1 MKLHIP
7 GLITMSIKERKFDAL
22 LGIYYEDLYRFAYWL
37 GKDEH
42 MAKDLVQEAYLRAWR
57 AIDSLK
63 DEKAA
68 KSWIFTI
75 LRREFARQ
83 FEKKRPLT
91 NSIDDIPYD
100 IEDKVQ
106 HTPDDLMDI
115 QITRQAMMKLEKK
128 YAEPLMLQI
137 IGGFSCDEIA
147 DQLDISQSAVMTQ
160 LFRARKQL
168 TAHLNKE
175 SKIGNKL

>member
-1 MKLHIP
+1 
-7 GLITMSIKERKFDAL
+7 MSIKERKFDAL
-22 LGIYYEDLYRFAYWL
+22 LGIYYEDLYRFAFWL

-42 MAKDLVQEAYLRAWR
+42 TAKDLVQEAYLRAWR

-83 FEKKRPLT
+83 FEKKRPVT
-91 NSIDDIPYD
+91 NSIDDMTYD
-100 IEDKVQ
+100 IEDQ
-106 HTPDDLMDI
+106 RQQSPDEIMDI
-115 QITRQAMMKLEKK
+115 KLTRQAMMNLDAK
-128 YAEPLMLQI
+128 YAEPLMLQV

-147 DQLDISQSAVMTQ
+147 EQLNISQGAVMTQ

-168 TAHLNKE
+168 TAHMNRE
-175 SKIGNKL
+175 SKVGNKS

>member
-1 MKLHIP
+1 
-7 GLITMSIKERKFDAL
+7 MSMKERKFDAL
-22 LGIYYEDLYRFAYWL
+22 LGIYYQDLYRFAFWL

-83 FEKKRPLT
+83 FEKKKPMI
-91 NSIDDIPYD
+91 SSMDDMPYE
-100 IEDKVQ
+100 IEDHSQ
-106 HTPDDLMDI
+106 QSPDEIMDI
-115 QITRQAMMKLEKK
+115 NLTRQAMMTLEPR
-128 YAEPLMLQI
+128 YAEPLMLQV

-147 DQLDISQSAVMTQ
+147 EQLNISPSAVMTQ

-168 TAHLNKE
+168 TTHMNRE
-175 SKIGNKL
+175 SKIGNKA

>member
-1 MKLHIP
+1 
-7 GLITMSIKERKFDAL
+7 MSLKERKFDAL
-22 LGIYYEDLYRFAYWL
+22 LGIYYEDLYRFAFWL

-83 FEKKRPLT
+83 FDKKKPA
-91 NSIDDIPYD
+91 IDSMDDMPFE
-100 IEDKVQ
+100 IEDSQ
-106 HTPDDLMDI
+106 QYSPDDLMDI
-115 QITRQAMMKLEKK
+115 NLTRQAMMNLDQK

-147 DQLDISQSAVMTQ
+147 EQLNISQSAVMTQ

-168 TAHLNKE
+168 TEQMNRE
-175 SKIGNKL
+175 SKVGNKL

>member
-1 MKLHIP
+1 
-7 GLITMSIKERKFDAL
+7 MSMKERKFDAL

-42 MAKDLVQEAYLRAWR
+42 MAKDLVQETYLRAWR

-63 DEKAA
+63 DQKAA

-83 FEKKRPLT
+83 FEKKQPII
-91 NSIDDIPYD
+91 NSLDDMVTD
-100 IEDKVQ
+100 VEDAS
-106 HTPDDLMDI
+106 HRTPDELMDI
-115 QITRQAMMKLEKK
+115 NLTRQAMMKLESK
-128 YAEPLMLQI
+128 YAEPLMLQV

-147 DQLDISQSAVMTQ
+147 EQLDISPSAVMTQ

-168 TAHLNKE
+168 TSHLTRE
-175 SKIGNKL
+175 SKIGNKI

>member
-1 MKLHIP
+1 MR
-7 GLITMSIKERKFDAL
+7 TKERKFDAL
-22 LGIYYEDLYRFAYWL
+22 LGIYYQDLYRFAYWL

-83 FEKKRPLT
+83 FEKKKPT
-91 NSIDDIPYD
+91 VNSLDDMVLD
-100 IEDKVQ
+100 IEDKNT
-106 HTPDDLMDI
+106 HTPDELMDI
-115 QITRQAMMKLEKK
+115 NITRQAMLNLESK
-128 YAEPLMLQI
+128 YAEPLILQV

-147 DQLDISQSAVMTQ
+147 AQLDISPSAVMTQ

-168 TAHLNKE
+168 TTHLNRE
-175 SKIGNKL
+175 SKIGNKK

>member
-1 MKLHIP
+1 
-7 GLITMSIKERKFDAL
+7 MSAKERKFDAL

-37 GKDEH
+37 GKDEQ

-83 FEKKRPLT
+83 FEKKKPPMSSL
-91 NSIDDIPYD
+91 DEMVVDV
-100 IEDKVQ
+100 EDKS
-106 HTPDDLMDI
+106 HTTPDELMDI
-115 QITRQAMMKLEKK
+115 NITRQAMMNLDSK
-128 YAEPLMLQI
+128 YAEPLILQV

-147 DQLDISQSAVMTQ
+147 DQLNISSSAVMTQ

-168 TAHLNKE
+168 TAHLSRE
-175 SKIGNKL
+175 SKIGNKA

>member
-1 MKLHIP
+1 
-7 GLITMSIKERKFDAL
+7 MSIKERKFDAL
-22 LGIYYEDLYRFAYWL
+22 LGIYYEDLYRFAFWL
-37 GKDEH
+37 GKDEQ

-83 FEKKRPLT
+83 FEKKRPIE
-91 NSIDDIPYD
+91 NSIDDMPYE
-100 IEDKVQ
+100 IEDQ
-106 HTPDDLMDI
+106 RQQSPDEIMDI
-115 QITRQAMMKLEKK
+115 NLTRQAMMNLDSK

-137 IGGFSCDEIA
+137 IGGFSCEEISN
-147 DQLDISQSAVMTQ
+147 QLNISQSAVMTQ

-168 TAHLNKE
+168 TAHMNKE
-175 SKIGNKL
+175 SKVGNKS

>member
-1 MKLHIP
+1 MN
-7 GLITMSIKERKFDAL
+7 IKERKFDAL
-22 LGIYYEDLYRFAYWL
+22 LGIYYQDLYRFAFWL

-42 MAKDLVQEAYLRAWR
+42 LAKDLVQEAYLRAWR

-83 FEKKRPLT
+83 FEKKKPYI
-91 NSIDDIPYD
+91 NSLDEMPYD
-100 IEDKVQ
+100 LEDNGQKG
-106 HTPDDLMDI
+106 PEELMDI
-115 QITRQAMMKLEKK
+115 NLTRQAMMKLDSK
-128 YAEPLMLQI
+128 YAEPLMLQV

-147 DQLDISQSAVMTQ
+147 EQLNISQSAVMTQ
-160 LFRARKQL
+160 LFRARQQL
-168 TAHLNKE
+168 TAHMNRE
-175 SKIGNKL
+175 SKVGNKS

>member
-1 MKLHIP
+1 
-7 GLITMSIKERKFDAL
+7 MSIKERKFDAL
-22 LGIYYEDLYRFAYWL
+22 LGIYYQDLYRFAYWL

-42 MAKDLVQEAYLRAWR
+42 MAKDLVQETYLRAWR

-63 DEKAA
+63 DQKAA

-83 FEKKRPLT
+83 FEKKKPIISSL
-91 NSIDDIPYD
+91 DDMVVD
-100 IEDKVQ
+100 IEDQNQ
-106 HTPDDLMDI
+106 HTPDQLMDI
-115 QITRQAMMKLEKK
+115 NITREAMMNLDSK
-128 YAEPLMLQI
+128 YAEPLMLQV

-147 DQLDISQSAVMTQ
+147 AELDISPSAVMTQ

-168 TAHLNKE
+168 TTHLNRE
-175 SKIGNKL
+175 SKIGSRV

>member
-1 MKLHIP
+1 
-7 GLITMSIKERKFDAL
+7 MSLKERKFDAL
-22 LGIYYEDLYRFAYWL
+22 LGIYYQDLYRFAYWL

-42 MAKDLVQEAYLRAWR
+42 MAKDLVQETYLRAWR

-68 KSWIFTI
+68 KSWVFTI

-83 FEKKRPLT
+83 FEKKKPT
-91 NSIDDIPYD
+91 ICSIDDMVVD
-100 IEDKVQ
+100 IEDQKQ
-106 HTPDDLMDI
+106 HTPDELMDI
-115 QITRQAMMKLEKK
+115 NITRQAMMNLEDK
-128 YAEPLMLQI
+128 YAEPLMLQV

-147 DQLDISQSAVMTQ
+147 SQLDISPSAVMTQ

-168 TAHLNKE
+168 TTHLNRE
-175 SKIGNKL
+175 SKIGSRV

>member
-1 MKLHIP
+1 
-7 GLITMSIKERKFDAL
+7 MSMKERKFDAL

-42 MAKDLVQEAYLRAWR
+42 MAKDLVQESYLRAWR

-83 FEKKRPLT
+83 FEKKKPITSSL
-91 NSIDDIPYD
+91 DDMVVD
-100 IEDKVQ
+100 VEDKSHQ
-106 HTPDDLMDI
+106 TPDELMDI
-115 QITRQAMMKLEKK
+115 NITREAMMNLEPK
-128 YAEPLMLQI
+128 YSEPLMLQV

-147 DQLDISQSAVMTQ
+147 EQLEISPSAVMTQ

-168 TAHLNKE
+168 TTHLNRE
-175 SKIGNKL
+175 SKIGNKI

>member
-1 MKLHIP
+1 
-7 GLITMSIKERKFDAL
+7 MSIKERKFDAL
-22 LGIYYEDLYRFAYWL
+22 LGIYYQDLYRFAYWL

-83 FEKKRPLT
+83 FEKKKPIISSLD
-91 NSIDDIPYD
+91 NMV
-100 IEDKVQ
+100 IEVEDNNQ
-106 HTPDDLMDI
+106 PSPDEIMDI
-115 QITRQAMMKLEKK
+115 NITRQAMMNLEPK
-128 YAEPLMLQI
+128 YAEPLMLQV
-137 IGGFSCDEIA
+137 IGGFSCEEIA
-147 DQLDISQSAVMTQ
+147 EQLDISSSAVMTQ

-168 TAHLNKE
+168 TTHLNRE
-175 SKIGNKL
+175 SKVGNKL

>member
-1 MKLHIP
+1 
-7 GLITMSIKERKFDAL
+7 MSMKERKFDAL

-37 GKDEH
+37 GKDEQ
-42 MAKDLVQEAYLRAWR
+42 MAKDLVQESYLRAWR

-83 FEKKRPLT
+83 FEKKRPIT
-91 NSIDDIPYD
+91 NSLDEMVIEV
-100 IEDKVQ
+100 EDKTQ
-106 HTPDDLMDI
+106 HTPDELMDI
-115 QITRQAMMKLEKK
+115 NITRAAMMKLDPK
-128 YAEPLMLQI
+128 YAEPLVLQV

-147 DQLDISQSAVMTQ
+147 EQLKISSSAVMTQ

-168 TAHLNKE
+168 TTHLSRE
-175 SKIGNKL
+175 SKIGKRI

>member
-1 MKLHIP
+1 
-7 GLITMSIKERKFDAL
+7 MSLKERKFDAL

-37 GKDEH
+37 GKDEQ

-83 FEKKRPLT
+83 FEKKKPIISSLDDMV
-91 NSIDDIPYD
+91 IDV
-100 IEDKVQ
+100 EDKD
-106 HTPDDLMDI
+106 HKTPDELMDI
-115 QITRQAMMKLEKK
+115 NITREAMMNLESK
-128 YAEPLMLQI
+128 YAEPLLLQV

-147 DQLDISQSAVMTQ
+147 DHLDISASAVMTQ

-168 TAHLNKE
+168 TTHLSRE

>member
-1 MKLHIP
+1 
-7 GLITMSIKERKFDAL
+7 MSAKERKFDAL
-22 LGIYYEDLYRFAYWL
+22 LGVYYQDLYRFAYWL

-83 FEKKRPLT
+83 FEKKIPVL
-91 NSIDDIPYD
+91 NSLDDMVLD
-100 IEDKVQ
+100 IEDNTQ
-106 HTPDDLMDI
+106 HSPEDLMDI
-115 QITRQAMMKLEKK
+115 NITRQAMLDLEPK
-128 YAEPLMLQI
+128 YAEPLMLQV

-147 DQLDISQSAVMTQ
+147 EQLDISPSAVMTQ

-168 TAHLNKE
+168 TTHLNRE
-175 SKIGNKL
+175 SKIGNKI

>member
-1 MKLHIP
+1 M
-7 GLITMSIKERKFDAL
+7 KERKFDAL

-42 MAKDLVQEAYLRAWR
+42 MAKDLVQETYLRAWR

-63 DEKAA
+63 DQKAA

-83 FEKKRPLT
+83 FEKKKPIISSL
-91 NSIDDIPYD
+91 DDMVVEV
-100 IEDKVQ
+100 EDKG
-106 HTPDDLMDI
+106 HKTPDELMDI
-115 QITRQAMMKLEKK
+115 NITREAMMNLETK
-128 YAEPLMLQI
+128 YAEPLMLQV

-147 DQLDISQSAVMTQ
+147 EQLDVSPSAVMTQ

-168 TAHLNKE
+168 TTHLNRE
-175 SKIGNKL
+175 SKIGNRI

>member
-1 MKLHIP
+1 
-7 GLITMSIKERKFDAL
+7 MSMKERKFDAL
-22 LGIYYEDLYRFAYWL
+22 LGIYYQDLYRFAFWL

-42 MAKDLVQEAYLRAWR
+42 MAKDLVQESYLRAWK

-83 FEKKRPLT
+83 FEKKKPMTSSL
-91 NSIDDIPYD
+91 DDMVID
-100 IEDKVQ
+100 IEDQ
-106 HTPDDLMDI
+106 NTLTPDQLMDVN
-115 QITRQAMMKLEKK
+115 ITRQAMMNLESK
-128 YAEPLMLQI
+128 YAEPLMLQV
-137 IGGFSCDEIA
+137 IGGFSCEEIA
-147 DQLDISQSAVMTQ
+147 EQLNVSHSAVMTQ

-168 TAHLNKE
+168 TAHLNRE
-175 SKIGNKL
+175 SKIGNKS